1 VDWLNG
7 VVFAGHVTIALALLF
22 VMPGLA
28 LGPVLVPGV
37 STPLARIGRAAGV
50 SLLTTTL
57 ACICLAKFGLLSAPV
72 LVIVLVAMT
81 VVPIVLRQPSFR
93 LGLTS
98 RSARYWAGAAAATV
112 LAIFLILV
120 PAHVD
125 LSGNRLPSSSTV
137 WYYANLARLVAD
149 AGGFPATIIE
159 WGAPRPFQLDYA
171 AVTAHTAGALEL
183 MPGSLLEELEF
194 YRVAVLAG
202 AVLFAALLFRRW
214 VSSWAA
220 VLGACLLLATV
231 RLEAKYLDYRPE
243 TWALTASLFTL
254 WLVDRALVE
263 RSRRLLAMATLGA
276 AVVFLA
282 HAEVFL
288 VLAAA
293 VVSLAIARVL
303 LPGRQSERAS
313 ARLAPAG
320 RAAVIVAGAVVA
332 AVVVGTV
339 LSGRIGSLRY
349 VTADRSPNDT
359 AFARADEVPPGWR
372 SSRDPTWDFYA
383 ALVSV
388 SLAGTPPPTS
398 FFDRMMLPRT
408 IANVWPGLDGRTRS
422 GLVTAVGLLLAPLL
436 AWPLLDRRRRRAIV
450 AWGVFGVVL
459 FAGSYLLFLLAHTYV
474 PARTGP
480 RRLMPYELFVAV
492 LAATWALWA
501 VDRAL
506 RRGWHALLPRRGRM
520 LAAGI
525 LLGVLT
531 TGAVSAAPPR
541 AAGVADEEQ
550 EASLSTLG
558 YDAYRWMDANLPADA
573 RILANAYTDGAIAA
587 VAHRTGLLD
596 GRAVYLEDRA
606 FLGESTSLLLGARV
620 LFLQPNGAP
629 AAAYLARN
637 RLDYVLVATSGPD
650 ARDLGGYFLF
660 DTDRAALA
668 AGSRYELIQSF
679 QDARLLLYAV
689 DAG

>member
-22 VMPGLA
+22 VLPGLA
-28 LGPVLVPGV
+28 LGPILVPGA
-37 STPLARIGRAAGV
+37 STPLARVGRAAGV

-57 ACICLAKFGLLSAPV
+57 ACICLARLGLLRPAV

-81 VVPIVLRQPSFR
+81 VVPIALQRRSFQLR
-93 LGLTS
+93 LTP
-98 RSARYWAGAAAATV
+98 RSGRYWAGAAAATV
-112 LAIFLILV
+112 LAVFLVFL

-125 LSGNRLPSSSTV
+125 FTGNRLPLSSTV

-159 WGAPRPFQLDYA
+159 WGAARPFQLDYA
-171 AVTAHTAGALEL
+171 AVTAHTAAALEL
-183 MPGSLLEELEF
+183 LPGSLLQQLEI
-194 YRVAVLAG
+194 YRVALLAG

-263 RSRRLLAMATLGA
+263 RSRRLLAMATFGA
-276 AVVFLA
+276 AIVFLA

-293 VVSLAIARVL
+293 IVGLATARLL
-303 LPGRQSERAS
+303 LPGRGGV
-313 ARLAPAG
+313 LAPIGRSGVILAG
-320 RAAVIVAGAVVA
+320 GVLLAVVA
-332 AVVVGTV
+332 GT
-339 LSGRIGSLRY
+339 LISGRIAAIGYL
-349 VTADRSPNDT
+349 TADRTPNDA
-359 AFARADEVPPGWR
+359 AFARTDEVPPGWR
-372 SSRDPTWDFYA
+372 SSGDPTWDFYVA
-383 ALVSV
+383 SV
-388 SLAGTPPPTS
+388 SSILVGTPPPSS
-398 FFDRMMLPRT
+398 FFDSRMLPRT
-408 IANVWPGLDGRTRS
+408 IANVWPGLDARTRS
-422 GLVTAVGLLLAPLL
+422 GLVAAAGLLLAPLV

-450 AWGVFGVVL
+450 VWIVFGVVL

-480 RRLMPYELFVAV
+480 RRLMPYELFVPV
-492 LAATWALWA
+492 LAATFGLWAL
-501 VDRAL
+501 DRLL

-525 LLGVLT
+525 VLAVLT

-541 AAGVADEEQ
+541 DGAAEDEELT
-550 EASLSTLG
+550 ASLSATG
-558 YDAYRWMDANLPADA
+558 YEAYRWIDVNLQADA

-587 VAHRTGLLD
+587 VARRTGLLD

-620 LFLQPNGAP
+620 VFLEPNGAP
-629 AAAYLARN
+629 AGAYLARN
-637 RLDYVLVATSGPD
+637 RVNYLLVATSGPEG
-650 ARDLGGYFLF
+650 RDLGGYFLF
-660 DTDRAALA
+660 DTDRSALETGA
-668 AGSRYELIQSF
+668 RYSLVRTF
-679 QDARLLLYAV
+679 QGGRLLLYAV
-689 DAG
+689 RSG